1 MNVGVGMINIT
12 YDIWKK
18 ACNLVKD
25 YAKKY
30 GKFYFQ
36 LYPFYKFNN

>member
-12 YDIWKK
+12 YDIWKE

-25 YAKKY
+25 YAKNMAN
-30 GKFYFQ
+30 FI
-36 LYPFYKFNN
+36 FNYIRFINLII